1 MRSKMQ
7 AYLLTYTDSPD
18 NEFTFSEE
26 LIKNVRNKKQ
36 QVVWWRAKEKGIKLN
51 DRVFILDLTD
61 DVRGIVASGHIVK
74 ELYPSPENDNK
85 NVVDVEFDWVIDKN
99 KEKIL
104 RLDDLNAK
112 ILEFKKWNHRYSGKC
127 FDQSILKQLELA
139 WANVI
144 DYKNDIVN
152 LLRCQEDIDPFSHDG
167 SYELVQEAVKLY
179 AAQPNLDFVDFNDID
194 FIYNMARINNY
205 NTQKKYLE
213 NSNLPDIQ
221 KEKFRNV
228 FNAVWEKAEN
238 GQYENYNM
246 NKIGMIGSGF
256 HNFNRPKAN
265 GSKPDPNLPRKVI
278 EILVNIIKLKTS
290 DEIYNYIKTNQNQ
303 KIDGMG
309 IASFSNMAH
318 CLKPELFPI
327 INTNE
332 GYGNLFSL
340 LDIDYQE
347 PKTLGEYATES
358 QKIKKYLN
366 DNFSF
371 KNLRVVDLLARE
383 LGDVKDNKSKKTSL
397 NFVYL
402 LDYIKKYGNQKYQKP
417 DSENLTAEEKAKYL
431 ALKEKGQKAAKEMDN
446 IASYLAN
453 EVDLQISNQTKWLNG
468 HNNEIRDYLWI
479 QFKAKQVSDSR
490 NSLSFFV
497 NKSVFE
503 NGQQKPAVI
512 FSLEMI
518 NKGATKADYQKHHQF
533 LDMPLNSRLC
543 YLVGSDEERNLT
555 ICPEKDPEQ
564 LKAKLETGEY
574 KKIQIGKVIYQDEN
588 KSNDDYLQESRQA
601 LADLKPYYEYVI
613 GGGKENKME
622 VKKFDLN
629 TILYGA
635 PGTGKTYAMKAIA
648 VAICE
653 NLAIDEDYVITSLT
667 REAVEKEFDRLSN
680 DKRIAFTTFHQSY
693 DYEEFIGGLKPEINP
708 ETKQLSYQ
716 AVSGIFKKF
725 CDEANKRENADKKY
739 VFIIDEINRG
749 DISRIFGELITL
761 LEDDKR
767 ISPGSTELIADQLKL
782 KIPYFAEEFGVP
794 SNVYILGTMNTA
806 DRSIALMDTA
816 LRRRFSF
823 IEMPAK
829 KDLLADIK
837 IDDLDISQMLE
848 AMNKRIEI
856 LYDREHVIGH
866 AYFMKLKDNPAMAN
880 LSKIF
885 RNKIIPLLQEYFY
898 DDYEKIQLV
907 LGDNDDEVSEQN
919 KFIIKEPV
927 TNVFKG
933 NVDDLKIPEY
943 RFVINYAAFNNLESY
958 KKIYK

>member
-26 LIKNVRNKKQ
+26 LIKNVRNKKR

-61 DVRGIVASGHIVK
+61 DARGIVASGHIVK

-127 FDQSILKQLELA
+127 FNQSILKQLELA

-205 NTQKKYLE
+205 NTQNKYLE
-213 NSNLPDIQ
+213 NSNLPDKQ
-221 KEKFRNV
+221 KEKFRNI

-265 GSKPDPNLPRKVI
+265 GAKPDPNLPRKVI
-278 EILVNIIKLKTS
+278 EILVNITKLKTS

-366 DNFSF
+366 DNFRF

-383 LGDVKDNKSKKTSL
+383 LGDAKDNKSKKASL

-417 DSENLTAEEKAKYL
+417 ESDNLTAEEKAKYL

-468 HNNEIRDYLWI
+468 SNNEIRDYLWI
-479 QFKAKQVSDSR
+479 QFKAKKVSDSR

-503 NGQQKPAVI
+503 NGQQKPAIV

-518 NKGATKADYQKHHQF
+518 NKGATKDDYQKHHQF

-555 ICPEKDPEQ
+555 ICPEKDPGQ

-725 CDEANKRENADKKY
+725 CDEANKRENVDKKY

-782 KIPYFAEEFGVP
+782 KIPYFDEEFGVP
-794 SNVYILGTMNTA
+794 NNVYILGTMNTA

-848 AMNKRIEI
+848 TMNKRIEI

-866 AYFMKLKDNPAMAN
+866 AYFMKLKDNPTMTN

-907 LGDNDDEVSEQN
+907 LGDNDDEVSEQS

-933 NVDDLKIPEY
+933 NVDDLKISEY
-943 RFVINYAAFNNLESY
+943 RFVINYAAFNNPESY